1 MLSALGAA
9 FRDEAEEPVGAGG
22 GHLHE
27 IHTIDTTALLD
38 LSGVEIVVAYASSGS
53 SPASSCSG
61 VRSSRRTSSHRPPT
75 QPACAGSGTTRPQPS
90 RTAVAPFDPSPQ
102 LSRFHACSGAPAKV
116 IGPTR
121 PGRHADEGASGRHG
135 NRLAAGHDD
144 DVADASLLAPDAKL
158 VLLPVG
164 LVRGHPRCEDTGVE
178 RVRAL
183 PAPTP
188 PWWRTRCRPDL
199 RCSAAVPVGG
209 PGLRRVELA
218 VDQRAAFAGG
228 VGEEHPSWQFSTR
241 PAVPEYW
248 RWTHL
253 PRLLTDI
260 DHRGQLGCP
269 SSEAEAGREA
279 ADAQFSEVR

>member
-27 IHTIDTTALLD
+27 IHTIDHRVARPQWRRDRGRLRQLGFLTCLELLGGEEFAAD
-38 LSGVEIVVAYASSGS
+38 QQ
-53 SPASSCSG
+53 
-61 VRSSRRTSSHRPPT
+61 PPT
-75 QPACAGSGTTRPQPS
+75 PHPTGVCGLGNNEATAQSNS
-90 RTAVAPFDPSPQ
+90 RGPFDPSPQ